1 MRKIKWTGEIV
12 LIKQIS
18 SNIEKREAVIAAY
31 APQGLQSLVQR
42 ISQPLVIGIILFGA
56 AMAFNL
62 YRLGVPSIW
71 FDEAFSVELA
81 RQPLPLLWHIIF
93 GPEPNMELYYLFLH
107 FWLGLTSLLGLHP
120 VEFVVRFPS
129 AVFAAL
135 SSVVVFLLGQRFI
148 GTMAG
153 MAGSSLYLLNDLQ
166 LIYAQQT
173 RSYSLQLLLICISWY
188 ALLAALIGNSHAR
201 RWWVCY
207 VVATALAIYAHLF
220 SVLIVLAQLV
230 VIVSLLLLS
239 GEWSARARKQ
249 IVPVAVSLAV
259 TAVLIIPMLLVSLQ
273 GPKTGWLSVPDGH
286 DLLHLFQV
294 ISGKSRVYLLAIVVC
309 CMLGV
314 VIVAL
319 TYFVGSTSNKSIFGA
334 FLPAAQQ
341 KLPVVY
347 ALLCWFAV
355 PIVVS
360 YVVSHGPIQLFS
372 TRYLV
377 TIVPPLCLLVGMGV
391 AALRWRVLQGVLAL
405 GLLLLA
411 LSVVPV
417 YYASAQVE
425 DWNSTS
431 HWIEQ
436 HYQSGDGL
444 VCYHNGLQSGC
455 QVSVEYYLHAYP
467 SAAHFT
473 ADAPGA
479 FSWANYGTAD
489 PTSRVEAAVNPVALA
504 VYGAKHPRLFFIL
517 GRVPDDIAAAR
528 AQAAQVW
535 LDTHYHLVGQIN
547 TRTVT
552 VRLYATSATL

>member
-1 MRKIKWTGEIV
+1 
-12 LIKQIS
+12 
-18 SNIEKREAVIAAY
+18 
-31 APQGLQSLVQR
+31 
-42 ISQPLVIGIILFGA
+42 
-56 AMAFNL
+56 MAFNL
-62 YRLGVPSIW
+62 YRLGAPSIW

-81 RQPLPLLWHIIF
+81 RQPLPLLWHITF
-93 GPEPNMELYYLFLH
+93 GPEPNMELYYLILH
-107 FWLGLTSLLGLHP
+107 FWLGLTSLLGLHSI
-120 VEFVVRFPS
+120 EFVVRFPS

-135 SSVVVFLLGQRFI
+135 STVVVFLLGWRFI
-148 GTMAG
+148 GTIAG
-153 MAGSSLYLLNDLQ
+153 VVGASLYLLNDLQ

-173 RSYSLQLLLICISWY
+173 RSYSLQLLLICIAWY
-188 ALLAALIGNSHAR
+188 ALFAALIGNSHAR
-201 RWWVCY
+201 RWWMCY

-230 VIVSLLLLS
+230 AIVGLLLLP
-239 GEWSARARKQ
+239 GEWRARVRKQ
-249 IVPVAVSLAV
+249 IVPLAVSLIV
-259 TAVLIIPMLLVSLQ
+259 TAVLIIPMLLVSRQ
-273 GPKTGWLSVPDGH
+273 GPKTGWLPVPHGH
-286 DLLHLFQV
+286 DLLYLFQV
-294 ISGKSRVYLLAIVVC
+294 ISGNSRLYLLAIVVC

-314 VIVAL
+314 AIVAL
-319 TYFVGSTSNKSIFGA
+319 AYFVGATSDKSMFGA
-334 FLPAAQQ
+334 FLPTTLQ
-341 KLPVVY
+341 KLPVAY
-347 ALLCWFAV
+347 ALLCWFVV

-360 YVVSHGPIQLFS
+360 YIVSHGPIRLFS

-377 TIVPPLCLLVGMGV
+377 TIVPPLCLLVGLGV
-391 AALRWRVLQGVLAL
+391 TALRWRVLQGVLTL

-425 DWNSTS
+425 DWNAIS

-444 VCYHNGLQSGC
+444 VCYHNGVQSGC

-479 FSWANYGTAD
+479 FSWSNYGPANPASGVD
-489 PTSRVEAAVNPVALA
+489 AAVNPLALA
-504 VYGAKHPRLFFIL
+504 TYGAKHPRLFFIV
-517 GRVPDDIAAAR
+517 GRVPDDAAAAR
-528 AQAAQVW
+528 ARAAQVW
-535 LDTHYHLVGQIN
+535 LDTHYRLVGQIN